1 MAQENKKIKIVGEI
15 TARFYDQSVL
25 NPFQK
30 LWNAMVLRF
39 NLPKRYYILGELK
52 RVDVKK
58 NVICTVG
65 LNVIAR
71 RLASDNTYSG
81 NINKAA
87 LGTGTGSF
95 DGSETQLYSE
105 TYRNDI
111 ASGTAEDNVAYVT
124 AYFTETEVSGTF
136 TEFGNFIDGTDT
148 ANSGRLW
155 SHVSV
160 NWTKTNTE
168 TLVVDC
174 KYTLTSA

>member
-1 MAQENKKIKIVGEI
+1 MAQENKQIKIVGEI

-25 NPFQK
+25 NPLQR
-30 LWNAMVLRF
+30 LWNKAVIRF
-39 NLPKRYYILGELK
+39 NLPRKYYILGELK
-52 RVDVKK
+52 KVDVKK
-58 NVICTVG
+58 NVICVTG
-65 LNVIAR
+65 LNVITR

-87 LGTGTGSF
+87 LGTGSGSF
-95 DGSETQLYSE
+95 DGSETQLYNE

-111 ASGTAEDNVAYVT
+111 ASGTAEDNVAYIT

-136 TEFGNFIDGTDT
+136 TEFGNFIDGEAS
-148 ANSGRLW
+148 ANTGRLW
-155 SHVSV
+155 SHVQV